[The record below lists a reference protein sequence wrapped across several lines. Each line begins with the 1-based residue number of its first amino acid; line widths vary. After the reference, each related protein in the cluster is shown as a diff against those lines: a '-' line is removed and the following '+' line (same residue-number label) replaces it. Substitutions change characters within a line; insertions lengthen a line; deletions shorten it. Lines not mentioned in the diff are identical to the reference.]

1 MSIERIE
8 YQEFG
13 SERIEEVY
21 KIYEEN
27 EWTSYLGDKDKLV
40 RAFDRSLYILGA
52 FDDNKLVGFV
62 RCVGD
67 DEYIVYVQDIV
78 VLSAYHRK
86 GIGRELM
93 KRVSERYPLIHQ
105 FVLITDQD
113 DEVSNAF
120 YKAIGMSE
128 NCNGYPINHYF
139 RIKNNE

>member
-1 MSIERIE
+1 MIE
-8 YQEFG
+8 YKSFG
-13 SERIEEVY
+13 SERIEEIY

-27 EWTSYLGDKDKLV
+27 EWSSYLGDKEKLV
-40 RAFDRSLYILGA
+40 HAFDNSLYILGA
-52 FDDNKLVGFV
+52 FDEDRLIGFV

-67 DEYIVYVQDIV
+67 DEYIVYVQDLV

-93 KRVSERYPLIHQ
+93 KRVSERYPSIHQ

-120 YKAIGMSE
+120 YRSIGMSE

-139 RIKNNE
+139 RTKNKE